1 MNLNHFF
8 SYWLQILCLLL
19 ALAILQMVILPAF
32 LKSFFIPSLLWLPLY
47 YFLLHKSF
55 WESLSLL
62 ILVSLLSSVFL
73 SLPFTL
79 LFFVYF
85 SGFLF
90 FLILKEI
97 FLFRSL
103 PAVFILIFVFS
114 LSFFFM
120 IEKSVFLLNTSLS
133 GYPLSVFSIDD
144 TFVTGKQ
151 LLFYSSKSFL
161 TSLSYLF
168 FLFFFKKTT

>member
-1 MNLNHFF
+1 MTLNTFF
-8 SYWLQILCLLL
+8 SYWLKILFLLL
-19 ALAILQMVILPAF
+19 ALAILQMHILPSF
-32 LKSFFIPSLLWLPLY
+32 LKSVFIPSLLWLPLY

-73 SLPFTL
+73 SLPLSL

-103 PAVFILIFVFS
+103 PAVFLLIFVFS

-133 GYPLSVFSIDD
+133 GYSLSIFSIDD
-144 TFVTGKQ
+144 TFITGQQ
-151 LLFYSSKSFL
+151 LLFYSSKAFF
-161 TSLSYLF
+161 TSLSYLLF
-168 FLFFFKKTT
+168 FYFFKKPT